1 MIEDILSRRKLMF
14 ALVSLC
20 ICKTATPVLADGGG
34 NSGSGSG
41 GSGSGSN
48 SGSGSGNDGHGGGDD
63 DDGAD
68 NSGKGNRH
76 NHEQDDVRQA
86 VLDGKAVSLK
96 RLLSHIANNY
106 PGRVLDINLRQSSDH
121 FVYRVKM
128 LTPRKKLMTIKLNAI
143 SLAEDT

>member
-20 ICKTATPVLADGGG
+20 ICQMATPVLAKDGD
-34 NSGSGSG
+34 SGSGS
-41 GSGSGSN
+41 SGSN
-48 SGSGSGNDGHGGGDD
+48 SGSGNSGGDGQDDDDDD
-63 DDGAD
+63 DDGDD

>member
-20 ICKTATPVLADGGG
+20 ICQMATPVLADDGGS
-34 NSGSGSG
+34 NSGSGS
-41 GSGSGSN
+41 SGSN
-48 SGSGSGNDGHGGGDD
+48 SGSGNSGGDGQDDD
-63 DDGAD
+63 DDGDD

-76 NHEQDDVRQA
+76 NREQDDVRQA

-96 RLLSHIANNY
+96 RLLSHIADNY
-106 PGRVLDINLRQSSDH
+106 PGRVLDINLRRSSDH

-128 LTPRKKLMTIKLNAI
+128 LTPRKKLTTIELNAV
-143 SLAEDT
+143 SLRAKF